1 MKTPSLPKD
10 PGADDPSLSTTDEA
24 SLGRALIYRFLAT
37 GYRYPEAESIGT
49 LCEQGHGIPE
59 ALAAVGDS
67 AADDLSEQLSRL
79 QDTASQDTAS
89 QDTASQDTA
98 PDGTMDDLAT
108 EYVAMFGHAVRGACP
123 LYEAEYGE
131 SDERLQQPHELSD
144 LSAFYQA
151 FGLELSA
158 DVRDRVDF
166 IAVECE
172 FMAFLCLKQA
182 YAEEHNKAD
191 LAAIAVDAQRK
202 FLHDH
207 LGRWAPAFA
216 RRVLERTDHALY
228 RPLAQ
233 LTLTFVIDDCR
244 RLDVAPGDENLRLRL
259 PLKEADACQTCPMAK
274 EGSQPELPRTTSNDA
289 FAEKELGI

>member
-1 MKTPSLPKD
+1 MKKPPLPED
-10 PGADDPSLSTTDEA
+10 RSADDPSLSTTDEA

-49 LCEQGHGIPE
+49 LSQQGSGIPE

-67 AADDLSEQLSRL
+67 AADTLCEQLSRL
-79 QDTASQDTAS
+79 QETASQDA
-89 QDTASQDTA
+89 AL
-98 PDGTMDDLAT
+98 DGTMEDLVA
-108 EYVAMFGHAVRGACP
+108 EYVALFGHAVRGACP

-151 FGLELSA
+151 FGLELST

-166 IAVECE
+166 IAVECD
-172 FMAFLCLKQA
+172 FMGFLCLKQA
-182 YAEEHNKAD
+182 YAEEHGKAD

-216 RRVLERTDHALY
+216 RRILERTNHALY
-228 RPLAQ
+228 GPLAQ
-233 LTLTFVIDDCR
+233 FTLTFVTDDCH
-244 RLDVAPGDENLRLRL
+244 RLDVTPGDENLRLRL

-274 EGSQPELPRTTSNDA
+274 EGSQPELSDTIA
-289 FAEKELGI
+289 GKELEI

>member
-1 MKTPSLPKD
+1 MKTPPLRED
-10 PGADDPSLSTTDEA
+10 RGANDPSLSAPDEA

-37 GYRYPEAESIGT
+37 GYRYPDAESIGT
-49 LCEQGHGIPE
+49 LSEQGRGVAE
-59 ALAAVGDS
+59 ALLAVGYP
-67 AADDLSEQLSRL
+67 ADGPLHEQSSRL
-79 QDTASQDTAS
+79 VCALRDHTA
-89 QDTASQDTA
+89 
-98 PDGTMDDLAT
+98 GDLVT
-108 EYVAMFGHAVRGACP
+108 EYVAIFGHAVRGPCP

-144 LSAFYQA
+144 LSAFYKA

-182 YAEEHNKAD
+182 YAQEHGKAD

-207 LGRWAPAFA
+207 LGRWGTAFA
-216 RRVLERTDHALY
+216 RRVLDRSDHALY
-228 RPLAQ
+228 GPLAQ
-233 LTLTFVIDDCR
+233 FTLAYLTDDCR
-244 RLDVAPGDENLRLRL
+244 RLDVTPGDENLRLRL
-259 PLKEADACQTCPMAK
+259 PLKEADACLSCPMAQQ
-274 EGSQPELPRTTSNDA
+274 GSQPD
-289 FAEKELGI
+289 LGNTLVENE